1 MVIMS
6 NKEEKKE
13 IKKDTP
19 KKSSVSRFFIQR
31 IEQWLEREME
41 NDPLFAETVKSKPQ
55 KTVEGAC
62 NYVLS
67 VAKKTGQAGWD
78 DEEVYGLIRHFYDE
92 DSLKDP
98 GNQNPSKVIVSGH
111 IDLTEEEKKKAM
123 EEAKA
128 EYKKD
133 MERKA
138 AAAEKE
144 RKEKERQAAE
154 ERRKK
159 LEEKRAESLRM
170 QGDLFGGL

>member
-1 MVIMS
+1 MS

-13 IKKDTP
+13 IKKDAP

-31 IEQWLEREME
+31 IEQWLEKEME

-67 VAKKTGQAGWD
+67 VAKKTGQVGWD

-111 IDLTEEEKKKAM
+111 VDLTEEEKQEAM
-123 EEAKA
+123 EKAKA
-128 EYKKD
+128 EFKKD
-133 MERKA
+133 MEVKA
-138 AAAEKE
+138 AAAERA
-144 RKEKERQAAE
+144 RKEKERKDAE
-154 ERRKK
+154 EKRKK
-159 LEEKRAESLRM
+159 LEEKRAKENAM
-170 QGDLFGGL
+170 MGDLFGGL